1 MTRKRKSGFG
11 LDDSYINSSMKDW
24 DVPGLSI
31 AVVKDGK
38 TVLSKGYGICSADDK
53 RPVDQNTLFTIGSCT
68 KAFTATAIAIL
79 VMEKKLSWDDP
90 VCKFL
95 PDFALLDPQVTA
107 KLTLR
112 DMASHQS
119 GVEDGKVSG
128 IPASSTDEAIKLLAS
143 IKATQPFRAEFAYN
157 NTMFA
162 VLGRVVEKVSGMSWE
177 AFLTTRILGPLGMK
191 NSFATSQAAAAQL
204 NTALPFHAD
213 NGSAEQM
220 DVKNLDFLA
229 SSAGMQS
236 NVEDLTKWLNFQL
249 GRKRGGKKALLSKAL
264 LDEMHSEQLA
274 LTPNP
279 FTLMMHPGSN
289 KHCYGLAWF
298 TRDYAGS
305 KIVQHGGYVDG
316 FTSFTAMGPAEGYG
330 VVVLSN
336 MHNSLLPFALAYRV
350 IDAYLGQPTC
360 DWSDYFLQK
369 RAAHRS
375 ASTPHE
381 DKKD

>member
-38 TVLSKGYGICSADDK
+38 TVLSRGYGVRSTDN

-79 VMEKKLSWDDP
+79 AMEKKLSWDDP

-128 IPASSTDEAIKLLAS
+128 IPASSTDEAIQLLAS
-143 IKATQPFRAEFAYN
+143 IKATQPFRGEFAYN

-177 AFLTTRILGPLGMK
+177 TFLTSRILSPLGMN
-191 NSFATSQAAAAQL
+191 NSFATSQAAAAEL

-213 NGSAEQM
+213 NGFAEQM
-220 DVKNLDFLA
+220 NVKNLDFLA

-236 NVEDLTKWLNFQL
+236 NVADLTKWLNFQL
-249 GRKRGGKKALLSKAL
+249 GIKRGAKTALLSRTL

-279 FTLMMHPGSN
+279 
-289 KHCYGLAWF
+289 
-298 TRDYAGS
+298 
-305 KIVQHGGYVDG
+305 
-316 FTSFTAMGPAEGYG
+316 
-330 VVVLSN
+330 
-336 MHNSLLPFALAYRV
+336 
-350 IDAYLGQPTC
+350 
-360 DWSDYFLQK
+360 
-369 RAAHRS
+369 
-375 ASTPHE
+375 
-381 DKKD
+381 